1 MVAAILARSAPSPGA
16 DTPGDIVMGQLQD
29 KMIEDLQLRRYAPA
43 TCERYVA
50 CARSYVAYHMRPP
63 AQLEERDVR
72 RFLLHLVLER
82 RVGAATQKMHV
93 AALKFLYEHT
103 LGRPDVV
110 AAIPWPKVRQKLPDI
125 LSGTEVDKLLEA
137 LESTT
142 YRAIVMT
149 AYAVGLRISEVCAL
163 ETGDLDPKRKLIH
176 VRHAK
181 GGRDRYVPLPE
192 RVHFALREYWKA
204 VRPTG
209 PQLFPGRKTG
219 SCVSHAAVRANL
231 KAAAQKARITKRVT
245 PHVMRHTFATHLLE
259 LGTDVRVIQMLLG
272 HRSIRTTLRY
282 TRVTPRLVA
291 ATTSPVD
298 VPAAVRKQK
307 LG

>member
-1 MVAAILARSAPSPGA
+1 
-16 DTPGDIVMGQLQD
+16 MGQFKQ
-29 KMIEDLQLRRYAPA
+29 KMIEDLQLRRYAPS
-43 TCERYVA
+43 TCEQYVA
-50 CARSYVAYHMRPP
+50 CARSFVAYHMRPP
-63 AQLEERDVR
+63 TQLDERDVR

-93 AALKFLYEHT
+93 AGIKFLYEHT
-103 LGRPDVV
+103 LGRAEVV

-149 AYAVGLRISEVCAL
+149 AYAVGLRVSEVCRL
-163 ETGDLDPKRKLIH
+163 ETGDIDPKRKVIRVH
-176 VRHAK
+176 GK

-192 RVHFALREYWKA
+192 RVHFTLREYWKA
-204 VRPTG
+204 VRPKG
-209 PQLFPGRKTG
+209 PQLFPGRELGT
-219 SCVSHAAVRANL
+219 CVSHAAVRANL
-231 KAAAQKARITKRVT
+231 KVAADKARITKHVT
-245 PHVMRHTFATHLLE
+245 PHVMRHSFATHLLE
-259 LGTDVRVIQMLLG
+259 LGTDIRVIQMLLG

-291 ATTSPVD
+291 GITSPID
-298 VPAAVRKQK
+298 VPANVRKQK

>member
-1 MVAAILARSAPSPGA
+1 
-16 DTPGDIVMGQLQD
+16 MGQLQD

-63 AQLEERDVR
+63 AQLGERDVR
-72 RFLLHLVLER
+72 RFLLHLVQER
-82 RVGAATQKMHV
+82 GVGAATQKMYV

-103 LGRPDVV
+103 LGRPEVV
-110 AAIPWPKVRQKLPDI
+110 AGIPWPKVNQKLPDI

-142 YRAIVMT
+142 YRVIVMT
-149 AYAVGLRISEVCAL
+149 AYAVGLRIREVCPL
-163 ETGDLDPKRKLIH
+163 ETGDLDPKRRLIH
-176 VRHAK
+176 IRHGK
-181 GGRDRYVPLPE
+181 GGSERYVPLPE
-192 RVHFALREYWKA
+192 RVHFALREYWRA
-204 VRPTG
+204 ARPKG
-209 PQLFPGRKTG
+209 PQLFPGREPG
-219 SCVSHAAVRANL
+219 ACVSHAAVRTNL
-231 KAAAQKARITKRVT
+231 KIAAAKAGIKKRVT
-245 PHVMRHTFATHLLE
+245 PHVLRHSFATHLLE
-259 LGTDVRVIQMLLG
+259 LGTDVRIIQMLLG

>member
-1 MVAAILARSAPSPGA
+1 
-16 DTPGDIVMGQLQD
+16 MGQFKQ

-43 TCERYVA
+43 TCEQYVA
-50 CARSYVAYHMRPP
+50 CARSFVAYHMRPP
-63 AQLEERDVR
+63 TQLDERDVR

-93 AALKFLYEHT
+93 AGIKFLYEHT
-103 LGRPDVV
+103 LGRPEVV

-149 AYAVGLRISEVCAL
+149 AYAVGLRISEVCRL
-163 ETGDLDPKRKLIH
+163 ETGDIDAKRKVIH

-192 RVHFALREYWKA
+192 RVLFTLRAYWKE

-209 PQLFPGRKTG
+209 SYLFPGHQPGT
-219 SCVSHAAVRANL
+219 CISHAAVRKNL
-231 KAAAQKARITKRVT
+231 KAAADKARIKKLVT
-245 PHVMRHTFATHLLE
+245 PHVMRHSFATHLLE
-259 LGTDVRVIQMLLG
+259 LGTDIRVIQMLLG

-282 TRVTPRLVA
+282 TRVTTRLIA
-291 ATTSPVD
+291 GTTSPVD
-298 VPAAVRKQK
+298 VPVEIRRQK

>member
-1 MVAAILARSAPSPGA
+1 
-16 DTPGDIVMGQLQD
+16 MGQLKA

-43 TCERYVA
+43 TCEQYVA
-50 CARSYVAYHMRPP
+50 CARSFVAYHMRPP
-63 AQLEERDVR
+63 TELDERDVR

-93 AALKFLYEHT
+93 AGIKFLYEKT
-103 LGRPDVV
+103 LGRPEVV
-110 AAIPWPKVRQKLPDI
+110 AAIPWPKIRQKLPDI

-149 AYAVGLRISEVCAL
+149 TYAVGLRVSEVCAL
-163 ETGDLDPKRKLIH
+163 DTVDIDAKRKVIH

-192 RVHFALREYWKA
+192 RVYFVLREYWKE
-204 VRPTG
+204 VRPKG
-209 PQLFPGRKTG
+209 PHLFPGQQPG

-231 KAAAQKARITKRVT
+231 KLAAAAAGIKKRVT
-245 PHVMRHTFATHLLE
+245 PHVLRHSFATHLLE
-259 LGTDVRVIQMLLG
+259 LGTDIRVIQMLLG

-282 TRVTPRLVA
+282 TRVTMRLVA
-291 ATTSPVD
+291 GTTSPID
-298 VPAAVRKQK
+298 VPADVRKIK